1 MYFWESFWCVS
12 EEICYLRTSLPSLPV
27 SFFLFL
33 SAVLLTV
40 SIDYINTRPLYF
52 PFSNLVLLV
61 KRSQVSH
68 THTHTYTHAQTRDGN
83 FSNKPRGWGG
93 GHLFPSTASFLLHSV
108 PPAMPGVK
116 GKWEENRRSAFILPH
131 KHITGPL
138 EPVWG
143 LSEAGCPLCTDM
155 PIQQPG
161 RLWL

>member
-1 MYFWESFWCVS
+1 MTIWWNQEILGFVMYFWESFWCVS

-68 THTHTYTHAQTRDGN
+68 THTHT
-83 FSNKPRGWGG
+83 
-93 GHLFPSTASFLLHSV
+93 
-108 PPAMPGVK
+108 
-116 GKWEENRRSAFILPH
+116 
-131 KHITGPL
+131 
-138 EPVWG
+138 
-143 LSEAGCPLCTDM
+143 CTDQRRQLFKQTKWVRWGVIFSLPQPASCSIQSLQPCPAWKEKERKIGGVPTYC
-155 PIQQPG
+155 PINTLLVHLSQFG
-161 RLWL
+161 V